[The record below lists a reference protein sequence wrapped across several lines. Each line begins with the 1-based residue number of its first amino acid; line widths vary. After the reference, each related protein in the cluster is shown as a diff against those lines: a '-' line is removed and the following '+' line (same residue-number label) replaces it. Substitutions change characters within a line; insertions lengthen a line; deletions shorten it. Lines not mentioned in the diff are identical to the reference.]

1 MLVPMETTTPELPRD
16 LQVAPVARPVVSS
29 PTPAIHLAYGEIMAS
44 IGQGVVVEAPCA
56 AVVEMVAK
64 QLLETI
70 YIVPVV
76 PLAPAPQRVWA
87 WWCAGA
93 ALAVG
98 NMIVI

>member
-16 LQVAPVARPVVSS
+16 LQVATVARQVVSS

-56 AVVEMVAK
+56 AVVEMVAE

-70 YIVPVV
+70 
-76 PLAPAPQRVWA
+76 
-87 WWCAGA
+87 
-93 ALAVG
+93 
-98 NMIVI
+98 

>member
-1 MLVPMETTTPELPRD
+1 MLVPMETTTPELARD
-16 LQVAPVARPVVSS
+16 LQVAHVARPVVSS
-29 PTPAIHLAYGEIMAS
+29 PTPTIHLAYGEIMAS
-44 IGQGVVVEAPCA
+44 IGQDVVVEAPCA
-56 AVVEMVAK
+56 AVVKMVAE
-64 QLLETI
+64 QLMETI

-93 ALAVG
+93 ALLVG

>member
-16 LQVAPVARPVVSS
+16 LQVPPVARPVVSS

-56 AVVEMVAK
+56 AVVEMVAE

-70 YIVPVV
+70 
-76 PLAPAPQRVWA
+76 
-87 WWCAGA
+87 
-93 ALAVG
+93 
-98 NMIVI
+98 